1 MSEGGKKLLKDLS
14 KQVRDKLSPG
24 GEPLL
29 NQKGLALIEEM
40 VKELNGPE
48 GMPGLHLL
56 RDGPHKFRLQRPR
69 KNAEITVEWERSIGA
84 AVMTGTELGHVKRT
98 ERYVWDEAQTKW
110 RRLDGL
116 GEIYED
122 LSTALVELL
131 YPEGRG

>member
-14 KQVRDKLSPG
+14 KQVREKLSPG

-29 NQKGLALIEEM
+29 HAKGLALVEEM
-40 VKELNGPE
+40 AKELTGPD
-48 GMPGLHLL
+48 GMPGLHVF
-56 RDGPHKFRLQRPR
+56 RDAPHKFRLQRQK
-69 KNAEITVEWERSIGA
+69 KNAEIAVEWERPIGA
-84 AVMTGTELGHVKRT
+84 AVMTSTEMGHVKRT
-98 ERYVWDEAQTKW
+98 ERYVWDEAQARW

-122 LSTALVELL
+122 LSNALVELL

>member
-14 KQVRDKLSPG
+14 KQVREKLSPG

-29 NQKGLALIEEM
+29 NQKGLALVEELA
-40 VKELNGPE
+40 KELTGPD
-48 GMPGLHLL
+48 GMPGLHLF
-56 RDGPHKFRLQRPR
+56 RDGPHKFRLQRER
-69 KNAEITVEWERSIGA
+69 KNAEICVEWQRPIGA
-84 AVMTGTELGHVKRT
+84 AVLTGTAMGSVKSA

-122 LSTALVELL
+122 LSKALVDYL